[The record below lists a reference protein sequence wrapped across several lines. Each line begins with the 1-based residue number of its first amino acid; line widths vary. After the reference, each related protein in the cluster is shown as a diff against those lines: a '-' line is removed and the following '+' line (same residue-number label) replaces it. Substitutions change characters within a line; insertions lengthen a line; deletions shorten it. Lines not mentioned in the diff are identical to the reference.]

1 MNFIIFVAFKHIINK
16 HNTMKVIQDTP
27 LKKVSED
34 RLGRENIVD
43 LIVDSINDNVQRDH
57 PCLVYGIY
65 GKWGE
70 GKTSLMN
77 FVEEKLLAP
86 GKSDNVNIIKFN
98 PWLVNNDETL
108 LREFF
113 RSITNKLDDKTRELF
128 EKYASLAIL
137 ASKTV
142 VNAFL
147 PGLGATLAEGIAL
160 AKDALKDSQCT
171 LSEAKKNVAD
181 SIIES
186 KRHLVVMIDDV
197 DRLDKEELHSVFRI
211 IRQVADFDNCIYLV
225 AMDIDIVS
233 KSICDYYGKGNPQDG
248 RKFVDKIVQ
257 VPITLPYIPK
267 WDMQRIV
274 EDELSDVLDDYV
286 DPVTKME
293 IAMSV
298 AQFFSTY
305 RELKRYCNQLQFV
318 LPHLK
323 GEVNIVDLS
332 ILEAIKNVSAESYHK
347 IYEQR
352 ESLLRQ
358 VSNVYYMKDEES
370 KKAVDKMCQEAKE
383 YVVKDL
389 DENIKKVIRAS
400 LDSLF
405 EKRALYDDKNILEK
419 RLNTDVYFAKYFA
432 QAVPSNLIPDR
443 ILEEFRD
450 RLSELSIP
458 EIVSYIDDWASKY
471 STKEVKRAS
480 LYAIGHSEYG
490 EMRCK
495 TAGIIAKALSI
506 SSLAKNT
513 PSSLAGRGEYISMFV
528 SISVLRVNRYY
539 YRDEFGEKIITMDYD
554 LYEDALGFIFE
565 HAEINYAM
573 GVYYDLSEEIYESK
587 SLLEVVLPN
596 LIDRYRGLSFVQQFE
611 YSRKMLDHLFHGWRQ
626 LDKESWNKY
635 AITLVQ
641 DKDIQC
647 LTILEKFVEDKRDAS
662 GIRMLLIYFG
672 HCIEDFNERLLS
684 EANVDQNDIVKGY
697 FANYKQLLKE
707 QEQN

>member
-1 MNFIIFVAFKHIINK
+1 
-16 HNTMKVIQDTP
+16 MKVIQDTP
-27 LKKVSED
+27 LKKISED

-43 LIVDSINDNVQRDH
+43 LIVDSINDNVQKNH

-77 FVEEKLLAP
+77 FVEEKLTSSGNTA
-86 GKSDNVNIIKFN
+86 NINIIKFN
-98 PWLVNNDETL
+98 PWLANNEEAL

-113 RSITNKLDDKTRELF
+113 QKITDSVDRKFRKVLRR
-128 EKYASLAIL
+128 YSSAAIL
-137 ASKTV
+137 ASKTI
-142 VNAFL
+142 L
-147 PGLGATLAEGIAL
+147 KTCSPGLGSKLVEL
-160 AKDALKDSQCT
+160 V
-171 LSEAKKNVAD
+171 E
-181 SIIES
+181 SIINTLK
-186 KRHLVVMIDDV
+186 KREVTLTSLKADVNKSIVQSGKYLLVIIDDV
-197 DRLDKEELHSVFRI
+197 DRLDKEELHAVLRL
-211 IRQVADFDNCIYLV
+211 IRQVADFDNCLYLV

-233 KSICDYYGKGNPQDG
+233 KSIGDYYGMGNSQDG

-267 WDMQRIV
+267 CDMQRIV

-286 DPVTKME
+286 DPVTKIE

-298 AQFFSTY
+298 APFFGTY

-332 ILEAIKNVSAESYHK
+332 ILEAIKNISAESYHK

-405 EKRALYDDKNILEK
+405 EKRALYDDKHILEK

-432 QAVPSNLIPDR
+432 QVVPSNLIPDR
-443 ILEEFRD
+443 ILEEFRN
-450 RLSELSIP
+450 RLSKLSIP
-458 EIVSYIDDWASKY
+458 EIVAYIDDWASKF
-471 STKEVKRAS
+471 SVKEVERAS

-513 PSSLAGRGEYISMFV
+513 PNSLAGRGKHISMFV

-539 YRDEFGEKIITMDYD
+539 YLDEFGEKTIAMDYD
-554 LYEDALGFIFE
+554 LYGDALGFIFE
-565 HAEINYAM
+565 HAEMNYAM
-573 GVYYDLSEEIYESK
+573 GVYCDLSEEIYSSK
-587 SLLEVVLPN
+587 QLLETVMSQ
-596 LIDRYRGLSFVQQFE
+596 LIDRFKVLSFMQQFE
-611 YSRKMLDHLFHGWRQ
+611 YSRKMLDNLFNGWCQ
-626 LDKESWNKY
+626 FDKESLEEY
-635 AITLVQ
+635 AITLVKN
-641 DKDIQC
+641 KDVSC
-647 LTILEKFVEDKRDAS
+647 LSILEKFVEDKRDVS
-662 GIRMLLIYFG
+662 GISMLLNYFS
-672 HCIEDFNERLLS
+672 HCLDDFNERLLL
-684 EANVDQNDIVKGY
+684 ETNVDQNDIAKGY

>member
-1 MNFIIFVAFKHIINK
+1 
-16 HNTMKVIQDTP
+16 MKVIQDIP
-27 LKKVSED
+27 LKKVSDD

-43 LIVDSINDNVQRDH
+43 LIVDSINDCVQTNH

-77 FVEEKLLAP
+77 FVEERLLDQ
-86 GKSDNVNIIKFN
+86 GKEDRINIIKFN

-113 RSITNKLDDKTRELF
+113 RSMTNKLDDKTREFF
-128 EKYASLAIL
+128 EKYGSLAIL

-147 PGLGATLAEGIAL
+147 PGLGSSLAEGIAL
-160 AKDALKDSQCT
+160 AKDALKDSKYT
-171 LSEAKKNVAD
+171 LLEAKKNVAD

-186 KRHLVVMIDDV
+186 KKHLVVMIDDV
-197 DRLDKEELHSVFRI
+197 DRLDKEEMHSVFRL
-211 IRQVADFDNCIYLV
+211 IRQLADFDNCIYLV

-233 KSICDYYGKGNPQDG
+233 KSIGEYYGMGDPQDG

-267 WDMQRIV
+267 CDMQRIV
-274 EDELSDVLDDYV
+274 EEELANILHHYV
-286 DPVTKME
+286 DPVTIIE
-293 IAMSV
+293 IAMAV
-298 AQFFSTY
+298 APFFCTY

-323 GEVNIVDLS
+323 EEVNIGDLC

-352 ESLLRQ
+352 ELLLRQ

-370 KKAVDKMCQEAKE
+370 KKAVDQMCQDAKD
-383 YVVKDL
+383 YIVKDL
-389 DENIKKVIRAS
+389 NGNIKKVIRAC

-405 EKRALYDDKNILEK
+405 EKRSLYDDKNILEK
-419 RLNTDVYFAKYFA
+419 RLNTDVYFAKYFV
-432 QAVPSNLIPDR
+432 QTVPSNLISDR
-443 ILEEFRD
+443 LLEEFRMLLPD
-450 RLSELSIP
+450 MSIP
-458 EIVSYIDDWASKY
+458 DIVTYINGWSSKY
-471 STKEVKRAS
+471 SAKEVKRAS

-490 EMRCK
+490 ITRCK

-513 PSSLAGRGEYISMFV
+513 PSSLAGRGEHISMFV

-539 YRDEFGEKIITMDYD
+539 YLDEFGDKVIDMKYD
-554 LYEDALGFIFE
+554 LYVDSLRYIFK

-587 SLLEVVLPN
+587 SLLEEVLPI
-596 LIDRYRGLSFVQQFE
+596 LIDKYKRLPFIQQFV
-611 YSRKMLDHLFHGWRQ
+611 YSRQMLVHLFFGWCK
-626 LDKESWNKY
+626 LDRESWNEY
-635 AITLVQ
+635 ATVLVQ
-641 DKDIQC
+641 SEHSSC
-647 LTILEKFVEDKRDAS
+647 LKILEKFVLEQRDIEGM
-662 GIRMLLIYFG
+662 GIFLNYFG
-672 HCIEDFNERLLS
+672 HCIDIFNDKLLL
-684 EANVDQNDIVKGY
+684 ELNGNQNDIAKGY
-697 FANYKQLLKE
+697 FANYKQLLEEHK
-707 QEQN
+707 QE

>member
-1 MNFIIFVAFKHIINK
+1 MANSANIDNE
-16 HNTMKVIQDTP
+16 HNAMKVIQDTP
-27 LKKVSED
+27 LKMVADD

-43 LIVDSINDNVQRDH
+43 LIVDSINDCVQKDH

-77 FVEEKLLAP
+77 FVEEKLLAQETD
-86 GKSDNVNIIKFN
+86 DNINIIKFN

-108 LREFF
+108 MREFF
-113 RSITNKLDDKTRELF
+113 RSMTNKLDDKTREVF
-128 EKYASLAIL
+128 EKYGSLAIL
-137 ASKTV
+137 ATKTV

-171 LSEAKKNVAD
+171 LSETKKNVVD

-197 DRLDKEELHSVFRI
+197 DRLDKEELHSVFRL
-211 IRQVADFDNCIYLV
+211 IRQVADFDNCIYIV

-233 KSICDYYGKGNPQDG
+233 KSIGEYYGMGDSQDG

-267 WDMQRIV
+267 CDMQRIV
-274 EDELSDVLDDYV
+274 EDELTDILHGYADQ
-286 DPVTKME
+286 VTKIE
-293 IAMSV
+293 IAMAV
-298 AQFFSTY
+298 APFFYTY

-323 GEVNIVDLS
+323 GEVNIVDLCV
-332 ILEAIKNVSAESYHK
+332 LEAIKNVSAESYHR

-352 ESLLRQ
+352 ELLLRQ
-358 VSNVYYMKDEES
+358 VSNIYYMKDEES
-370 KKAVDKMCQEAKE
+370 KKAVDRMCQDAKDN
-383 YVVKDL
+383 VVNGL
-389 DENIKKVIRAS
+389 NGNVKKVIRAS

-432 QAVPSNLIPDR
+432 QMVPSNLIPDR
-443 ILEEFRD
+443 ILEEFRN
-450 RLSELSIP
+450 LLMEMSILD
-458 EIVSYIDDWASKY
+458 IVTYIDGWASKY
-471 STKEVKRAS
+471 SAKEVKRAS

-490 EMRCK
+490 IMRCK

-506 SSLAKNT
+506 STLAKNT
-513 PSSLAGRGEYISMFV
+513 HSSLAGRGEHISMFV
-528 SISVLRVNRYY
+528 SISVLRVNRYCFI
-539 YRDEFGEKIITMDYD
+539 DQFGEKIMDMDYD
-554 LYEDALGFIFE
+554 LYEDALRYIFE

-587 SLLEVVLPN
+587 SLLKTVLPM
-596 LIDRYRGLSFVQQFE
+596 LIDRYRGLPFTQQFE
-611 YSRKMLDHLFHGWRQ
+611 YSRQMLVHLFFGWSK
-626 LDKESWNKY
+626 LDKESWNEY
-635 AITLVQ
+635 ATMLVQ
-641 DKDIQC
+641 NEHGSC
-647 LTILEKFVEDKRDAS
+647 LKILEKFVEDKRDVQ
-662 GIRMLLIYFG
+662 GIGMLLYYFG
-672 HCIEDFNERLLS
+672 HCIDAFNEKLLL
-684 EANVDQNDIVKGY
+684 EPNVDQNDIVKGY
-697 FANYKQLLKE
+697 FANYKQQLEE
-707 QEQN
+707 QKQK